1 MKYLLY
7 FLLFILTF
15 SAGLLS
21 THKPAEPHKLCYEQ
35 LKLAPMEMDGEED
48 WQRYEREF

>member
-1 MKYLLY
+1 MKHIFGL
-7 FLLFILTF
+7 LLFILTF

-21 THKPAEPHKLCYEQ
+21 THKPAEPHTLCYEQ
-35 LKLAPMEMDGEED
+35 LKLAPMEMDEPEE